1 MFRTEIEY
9 GWRQLGPPTA
19 VRNGSAATGFWRDG
33 VVEPFKRR
41 GIDVKLCSKREL
53 VERCFGPLIG
63 QRPFAAA
70 ERLTVSIA
78 LGKVLADLRADFFQE
93 EADVSHNWIIA
104 EEAVLRLQKV
114 MRAQEREH
122 SGETEGKPIDSIVE
136 RKRQQ
141 QDRRSDRAGES
152 HVAPR
157 EGQEQVTHGS
167 DDLRGYD

>member
-78 LGKVLADLRADFFQE
+78 LGKVLADLRPDFFQDE
-93 EADVSHNWIIA
+93 TYVTHNWIIT
-104 EEAVLRLQKV
+104 EEAVPRLQKV
-114 MRAQEREH
+114 IRAQQREH
-122 SGETEGKPIDSIVE
+122 GGETTRKPVDGIA
-136 RKRQQ
+136 K
-141 QDRRSDRAGES
+141 
-152 HVAPR
+152 
-157 EGQEQVTHGS
+157 
-167 DDLRGYD
+167 